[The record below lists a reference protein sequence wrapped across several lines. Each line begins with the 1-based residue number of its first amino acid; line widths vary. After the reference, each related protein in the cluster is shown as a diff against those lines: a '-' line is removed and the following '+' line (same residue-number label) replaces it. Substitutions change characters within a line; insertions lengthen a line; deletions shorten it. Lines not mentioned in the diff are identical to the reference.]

1 INLCVCALITIIIL
15 LLTRLTISSYQ
26 KKLEK
31 IALTDKLT
39 GIYNRQAF
47 DLVIHPILKDIHR
60 KKFAL
65 SLILFDIDHFKKVND
80 EFGHMAGDEA
90 LKHIVQLCLD
100 TIRESDVLCRWG
112 GEEFLILLK
121 ECSLEDAY
129 EISEKIR
136 ETIQNT
142 PLVYKGKEIFSTISL
157 GVCRYHLPEKE
168 DSFIA
173 RADNLLYKAKQNGR
187 NRTEIEPS

>member
-1 INLCVCALITIIIL
+1 V
-15 LLTRLTISSYQ
+15 
-26 KKLEK
+26 
-31 IALTDKLT
+31 TDKLT

-47 DLVIHPILKDIHR
+47 DLVIHPILKDIQR

-90 LKHIVQLCLD
+90 LKHIVKLCLE
-100 TIRESDVLCRWG
+100 TIRESDILCRWG

-142 PLVYKGKEIFSTISL
+142 PLIYKGKEIFSTISL
-157 GVCRYHLPEKE
+157 GVSRYHLPERE
-168 DSFIA
+168 DSFIV

-187 NRTEIEPS
+187 NRSEMEPS